1 MAKPKVKI
9 FQRNTLGSGLMRQ
22 FEEDVDFEGRINEFI
37 KDKTIRDISVLDTN
51 HLLILYEDK

>member
-9 FQRNTLGSGLMRQ
+9 FQRETIGSGLMRQ
-22 FEEDVDFEGRINEFI
+22 FEEDSKLEDRLNEFI
-37 KDKTIRDISVLDTN
+37 KDKTVRDISVLDIN